1 MMKPLEIPVYFMAED
16 DAMMQELGL
25 PETPVQDC
33 PLKKL
38 LLVNIDSVG
47 PYVLDNGVEI
57 TKIISGCGEFLTPI
71 PYPSMVEL
79 IERAIGE
86 DVWTA
91 DYEG

>member
-1 MMKPLEIPVYFMAED
+1 MKPLEIPVYFMDEN

-33 PLKKL
+33 PIKKL
-38 LLVNIDSVG
+38 LLVSVDSAG

-79 IERAIGE
+79 IARAIGE
-86 DVWTA
+86 DVWTV
-91 DYEG
+91 DYEK